1 MSKVIEGLLSVAIR
15 SPLRIKDMLVLLPG
29 GLHFCRVTIVQNCHQ
44 VGTRDSDKDCVNRSK
59 D

>member
-1 MSKVIEGLLSVAIR
+1 MSEVNEALLSVAIW
-15 SPLRIKDMLVLLPG
+15 SPPRIKEVLVLLPG
-29 GLHFCRVTIVQNCHQ
+29 GLHFCRVSIVQNCCQ